1 MLSKLTWSDLNT
13 SAIST
18 HGSDDTRSSRCLTW
32 IARDKLNIKPTV
44 GTCRK
49 RTISELE
56 LENSRHERWE
66 QKLAKEIRK
75 QQKIFYHP
83 HVYVKNVM
91 PCNFFAFVPLFPNL
105 FDVPFL
111 PTIFSLCSHVPIAKF
126 PVFPCSQKNPG
137 GPSHMSDTQY
147 KDPLCGPSNVPYL
160 PKKSWVRW
168 WRIKKLNKPYL

>member
-1 MLSKLTWSDLNT
+1 MFFPRSTTSILRIFEFTSCACAVKIDLVWPEHLGH
-13 SAIST
+13 I
-18 HGSDDTRSSRCLTW
+18 DTRSSRCLAW

-83 HVYVKNVM
+83 HVYVKNVES
-91 PCNFFAFVPLFPNL
+91 CNFLCLFPC
-105 FDVPFL
+105 
-111 PTIFSLCSHVPIAKF
+111 SLTYLMFPCSLRFFCFV
-126 PVFPCSQKNPG
+126 PVFPLPNFPCSLVPQKPLG
-137 GPSHMSDTQY
+137 
-147 KDPLCGPSNVPYL
+147 DPQL
-160 PKKSWVRW
+160 PHKKFLPVLWTKRN
-168 WRIKKLNKPYL
+168 NKTR